1 MIYTLHTYMSSS
13 AVGYELYENSN
24 TISNA
29 FNIKNK
35 YLNSSIFLNKKE
47 DNNNNINNNNT
58 LTDLVDVNTNVTF
71 YGNAVG
77 HNAIELQNLKEN
89 IEKMSKFHQI
99 EILRILSTSNKV
111 YLNENN
117 NGTFVNLTEQPE
129 DIISQ
134 LKKYVKY
141 VNEQQMQLSIVE
153 NEKSRLEKIFCKDNK
168 DK

>member
-1 MIYTLHTYMSSS
+1 MSASS
-13 AVGYELYENSN
+13 AVGYELYDSNN

-47 DNNNNINNNNT
+47 DNNNNT

-71 YGNAVG
+71 YGNAAG

-99 EILRILSTSNKV
+99 EILRILSHSNKV

-117 NGTFVNLTEQPE
+117 NGTFVNLTEQSE
-129 DIISQ
+129 DIVNQ

-141 VNEQQMQLSIVE
+141 VNEQQMQLSIME

>member
-1 MIYTLHTYMSSS
+1 MS
-13 AVGYELYENSN
+13 AGFELYENTNTNTNINAN
-24 TISNA
+24 TISSA

-47 DNNNNINNNNT
+47 DNSLLEPIE
-58 LTDLVDVNTNVTF
+58 TDVANTNVTF

-77 HNAIELQNLKEN
+77 HNAIELQSLKEN

-99 EILRILSTSNKV
+99 EILRILSSSNKV

-117 NGTFVNLTEQPE
+117 NGTFVNLTEQSD
-129 DIISQ
+129 DIIEE

-141 VNEQQMQLSIVE
+141 VSEQQLHLSIIE

-168 DK
+168 EK

>member
-1 MIYTLHTYMSSS
+1 MSS
-13 AVGYELYENSN
+13 GYVYEKSN

-35 YLNSSIFLNKKE
+35 YLNSSVFENKKD
-47 DNNNNINNNNT
+47 DN
-58 LTDLVDVNTNVTF
+58 LTEMIDTDGVNTNVTF
-71 YGNAVG
+71 YGNAAG
-77 HNAIELQNLKEN
+77 HNLIDLQSLKEN

-99 EILRILSTSNKV
+99 EILRILSSCDKV
-111 YLNENN
+111 CLNENN
-117 NGTFVNLTEQPE
+117 NGTFVNLTEQSE
-129 DIISQ
+129 DIILE

-153 NEKSRLEKIFCKDNK
+153 NEKAMLEKIFCKDNK